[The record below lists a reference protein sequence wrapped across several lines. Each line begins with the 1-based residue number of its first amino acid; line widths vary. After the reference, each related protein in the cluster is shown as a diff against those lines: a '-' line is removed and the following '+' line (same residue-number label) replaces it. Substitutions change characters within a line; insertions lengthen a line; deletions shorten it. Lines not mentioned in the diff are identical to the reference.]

1 MTTPPLHVVAHPVV
15 ASKLAQLRDAA
26 TSTSAFRVLVEELGA
41 LLVYEASRGLPLRPE
56 PVRTP
61 LAATTGQTIGPRVGL
76 APVLRAGISMLQG
89 ALRLFPEAQVWHLGV
104 YRDEHRLVPV
114 EYYNRLPPRATVDV
128 CFVLDPMLATGG
140 SAVATVDILRR
151 WGVPEVQFV
160 GVIGAPEGVRA
171 FFAAHPDV
179 PVTLAA
185 VDERLDERGYIV
197 PGLGDAGDRQF
208 GTTSPPAP
216 PRGEEGSSRR

>member
-1 MTTPPLHVVAHPVV
+1 MSAPPLHVVAHPVV

-26 TSTSAFRVLVEELGA
+26 TGTSAFRVLVEELGD
-41 LLVYEASRGLPLRPE
+41 LLVYEASRELPLRPT

-61 LAATTGQTIGPRVGL
+61 LAATTGQTIAPRVGL

-104 YRDEHRLVPV
+104 YRDEHRLMPV
-114 EYYNRLPPRATVDV
+114 EYYNRLPARATVDV

-151 WGVPEVQFV
+151 WGVPDVRFV

-208 GTTSPPAP
+208 GTT
-216 PRGEEGSSRR
+216 

>member
-1 MTTPPLHVVAHPVV
+1 MTVSDAAPLCVVQHPVV
-15 ASKLAQLRDAA
+15 AAKLAQLRDVA
-26 TSTSAFRVLVEELGA
+26 TGTRAFRQLVEELGT
-41 LLVYEASRGLPLRPE
+41 LLAYEASRDLAQRSVV
-56 PVRTP
+56 VRTP
-61 LAATTGQTIGPRVGL
+61 LATTTGLAIAPRVGL
-76 APVLRAGISMLQG
+76 APVLRAGTSMLQG
-89 ALRLFPEAQVWHLGV
+89 ALHLFPDAQVWHLGV

-114 EYYNRLPPRATVDV
+114 EYYNRLPADPSVDV

-151 WGVPEVQFV
+151 WGVRDVRFV
-160 GVIGAPEGVRA
+160 GVIGAPEGIAA

-185 VDERLDERGYIV
+185 VDDRLNDRAYIV

-208 GTTSPPAP
+208 GTAP
-216 PRGEEGSSRR
+216 SG

>member
-1 MTTPPLHVVAHPVV
+1 MA
-15 ASKLAQLRDAA
+15 AKLAQLRDVN
-26 TSTSAFRVLVEELGA
+26 TGTRAFRLLVEELGT
-41 LLVYEASRGLPLRPE
+41 LLTYEASGDLARRAIT
-56 PVRTP
+56 VQTP
-61 LAATTGQTIGPRVGL
+61 LAVATGQTFAMRFGL
-76 APVLRAGISMLQG
+76 VPVLRAGTSMLQG
-89 ALRLFPEAQVWHLGV
+89 ALHLFPVAQVWHLGV

-114 EYYNRLPPRATVDV
+114 EYYNRLPATPTVDV

-151 WGVPEVQFV
+151 WGVADVRFV
-160 GVIGAPEGVRA
+160 GVIGAPEGIAA

-185 VDERLDERGYIV
+185 VDDSLNDRAYII

-208 GTTSPPAP
+208 GT
-216 PRGEEGSSRR
+216 GSSSV